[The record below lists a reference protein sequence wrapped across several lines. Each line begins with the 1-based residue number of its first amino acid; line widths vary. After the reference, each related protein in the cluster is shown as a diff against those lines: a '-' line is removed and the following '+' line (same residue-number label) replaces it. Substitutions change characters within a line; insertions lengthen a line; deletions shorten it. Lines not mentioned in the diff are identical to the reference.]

1 MPLTVTHN
9 QAMLFDAIHSRKW
22 SIHVI
27 RYKKAKFCAIIDKRK
42 GVFNMKKP
50 KQKTIRR
57 NITLQTALYLL
68 VTIIVCEIV
77 AVSLLSGNM
86 SKQTRDYVSA
96 EAKNN
101 ARMVNE
107 WLKEEGNIVHT
118 IRNAIAYMNNSDK
131 EFIMDYLED
140 SLAENE
146 NALMYY
152 ICFGYDG
159 GVFPADHSVLDL
171 DPTTRGWWKMAIEE
185 NTLIYTTPYKDFAT
199 GQMIVSI
206 AEPLT
211 IEGEQ
216 AVMLADI
223 TIDTLTELVGNV
235 GNSEDIQGFLLDVDG
250 NVVAHNNKDFLPSE
264 EGNTVL
270 NDALGV
276 NVEEATE
283 LKDYDGRMK
292 YISTARVEVTGWVF
306 GIVENKSVVMSQVVR
321 SIIITLLTGGVT
333 LLIVLILM
341 YGTVKRSLKP
351 IESMKSFI
359 KERIIGKGNYKEQ
372 KSEVSEI
379 GYLIEEMKEGFITI
393 IGQTKEESG
402 HIYAR
407 MKEASGKVSVISSN
421 IMEISAAMEETGA
434 NVDSQTDG
442 IRHIEATCKETVE
455 VIDALTDNAGKMISR
470 AKEVTERVDAIVPE
484 LMDGKNNAVN
494 VAHDSRVKLQE
505 AIEGTKVIEQIA
517 QVSTSIQEIA
527 SQTNLL
533 ALNASIEAARAG
545 EAGRGFAVVAEEIKK
560 LSEDTSKEIGKVND
574 LTLKVLDSVH
584 VLSEESD
591 HVLVFIDG
599 TVMRDYDKLQMLAE
613 SYKSDA
619 GYYAE
624 ASMQLGESAEQV
636 SVSMKNISALFDTI
650 HEAQNE
656 ISNAVG
662 NVNMNL
668 QEMNGSSENVSEE
681 TRKVLESI
689 GKLQN
694 LMDRFHV

>member
-1 MPLTVTHN
+1 
-9 QAMLFDAIHSRKW
+9 
-22 SIHVI
+22 
-27 RYKKAKFCAIIDKRK
+27 
-42 GVFNMKKP
+42 
-50 KQKTIRR
+50 
-57 NITLQTALYLL
+57 
-68 VTIIVCEIV
+68 
-77 AVSLLSGNM
+77 
-86 SKQTRDYVSA
+86 
-96 EAKNN
+96 
-101 ARMVNE
+101 
-107 WLKEEGNIVHT
+107 
-118 IRNAIAYMNNSDK
+118 
-131 EFIMDYLED
+131 
-140 SLAENE
+140 
-146 NALMYY
+146 
-152 ICFGYDG
+152 
-159 GVFPADHSVLDL
+159 
-171 DPTTRGWWKMAIEE
+171 
-185 NTLIYTTPYKDFAT
+185 
-199 GQMIVSI
+199 
-206 AEPLT
+206 
-211 IEGEQ
+211 
-216 AVMLADI
+216 
-223 TIDTLTELVGNV
+223 
-235 GNSEDIQGFLLDVDG
+235 
-250 NVVAHNNKDFLPSE
+250 
-264 EGNTVL
+264 
-270 NDALGV
+270 
-276 NVEEATE
+276 
-283 LKDYDGRMK
+283 
-292 YISTARVEVTGWVF
+292 
-306 GIVENKSVVMSQVVR
+306 
-321 SIIITLLTGGVT
+321 
-333 LLIVLILM
+333 
-341 YGTVKRSLKP
+341 
-351 IESMKSFI
+351 
-359 KERIIGKGNYKEQ
+359 
-372 KSEVSEI
+372 
-379 GYLIEEMKEGFITI
+379 MKEGFITI

-407 MKEASGKVSVISSN
+407 MKEASGKVSDISSN

-442 IRHIEATCKETVE
+442 IRHIEVTCKETVE
-455 VIDALTDNAGKMISR
+455 VIDALTGNAGKMISR

-505 AIEGTKVIEQIA
+505 AIEGTRVIEQIA

-613 SYKSDA
+613 SYKNDA

-636 SVSMKNISALFDTI
+636 SVSMQNISALFDTI

-662 NVNMNL
+662 SVNRNL

-681 TRKVLESI
+681 TRMVLESI
-689 GKLQN
+689 GKLQD

>member
-1 MPLTVTHN
+1 
-9 QAMLFDAIHSRKW
+9 
-22 SIHVI
+22 
-27 RYKKAKFCAIIDKRK
+27 
-42 GVFNMKKP
+42 MKKP

-57 NITLQTALYLL
+57 NITLQTAFYLL
-68 VTIIVCEIV
+68 ATIIVCEIV

-86 SKQTRDYVSA
+86 SKQARDYANA

-101 ARMVNE
+101 ARVVNE

-118 IRNAIAYMNNSDK
+118 VRNAIAYMNNSDK
-131 EFIMDYLED
+131 EFIMNYLEN

-235 GNSEDIQGFLLDVDG
+235 GNSDDIQGFLLDTDG
-250 NVVAHNNKDFLPSE
+250 NVVAHNNKDFLPTE
-264 EGNTVL
+264 EGNTIL

-276 NVEEATE
+276 NVEEAAE
-283 LKDYDGRMK
+283 IKDYDGRMK
-292 YISTARVEVTGWVF
+292 YISTARVEETGWIF

-321 SIIITLLTGGVT
+321 SIVITLRTGGAT

-341 YGTVKRSLKP
+341 YGTVKRSLRP
-351 IESMKSFI
+351 IESMKTFI

-407 MKEASGKVSVISSN
+407 MKEASGKVSDISSN

-442 IRHIEATCKETVE
+442 IRHIEVTCKETVE
-455 VIDALTDNAGKMISR
+455 VIDALTGNAGKMISR

-505 AIEGTKVIEQIA
+505 AIEGTRVIEQIA

-613 SYKSDA
+613 SYKNDA

-636 SVSMKNISALFDTI
+636 SVSMQNISALFDTI

-662 NVNMNL
+662 SVNRNL

-681 TRKVLESI
+681 TRMVLESI
-689 GKLQN
+689 GKLQD

>member
-1 MPLTVTHN
+1 M
-9 QAMLFDAIHSRKW
+9 I
-22 SIHVI
+22 
-27 RYKKAKFCAIIDKRK
+27 
-42 GVFNMKKP
+42 KP

-57 NITLQTALYLL
+57 NITLQTAFYLL
-68 VTIIVCEIV
+68 ATIIVCEIV

-86 SKQTRDYVSA
+86 SKQARDYANA

-101 ARMVNE
+101 ARVVNE

-118 IRNAIAYMNNSDK
+118 VRNAIAYMNNSDK
-131 EFIMDYLED
+131 EFIMNYLEN

-235 GNSEDIQGFLLDVDG
+235 GNSDDIQGFLLDTDG
-250 NVVAHNNKDFLPSE
+250 NVVAHNNKDFLPTE
-264 EGNTVL
+264 EGNTIL

-276 NVEEATE
+276 NVEEAAE
-283 LKDYDGRMK
+283 IKDYDGRMK
-292 YISTARVEVTGWVF
+292 YISTARVEETGWIF

-321 SIIITLLTGGVT
+321 SIVITLLTGGAT

-341 YGTVKRSLKP
+341 YGTVKRSLRP
-351 IESMKSFI
+351 IESMKTFI

-379 GYLIEEMKEGFITI
+379 GYLIEEMKERFITI

-407 MKEASGKVSVISSN
+407 MKEASGKVSDISSN

-442 IRHIEATCKETVE
+442 IRHIEVTCKETVE
-455 VIDALTDNAGKMISR
+455 VIDALTGNAGKMISR

-505 AIEGTKVIEQIA
+505 AIEGTRVIEQIA

-613 SYKSDA
+613 SYKNDA

-636 SVSMKNISALFDTI
+636 SVSMQNISALFDTI

-662 NVNMNL
+662 SVNRNL

-681 TRKVLESI
+681 TRMVLESI
-689 GKLQN
+689 GKLQD

>member
-1 MPLTVTHN
+1 
-9 QAMLFDAIHSRKW
+9 
-22 SIHVI
+22 
-27 RYKKAKFCAIIDKRK
+27 
-42 GVFNMKKP
+42 MKKP
-50 KQKTIRR
+50 RQKTIRR
-57 NITLQTALYLL
+57 NITLQTALYLF

-86 SKQTRDYVSA
+86 SKQARDYVSA

-107 WLKEEGNIVHT
+107 WIKEEGNIVHT

-131 EFIMDYLED
+131 EFIMNYLEK

-264 EGNTVL
+264 EGNTIL

-276 NVEEATE
+276 NVEVATE

-341 YGTVKRSLKP
+341 YSTVKRSLKP

-372 KSEVSEI
+372 KSEVNEI

-402 HIYAR
+402 HIYTR
-407 MKEASGKVSVISSN
+407 MKEASGKVSAISSN
-421 IMEISAAMEETGA
+421 IMEISAAMEETGV

-442 IRHIEATCKETVE
+442 ISHIEDTCKEAVYVMNT
-455 VIDALTDNAGKMISR
+455 LTDNAGEMINR
-470 AKEVTERVDAIVPE
+470 AREVTERVDAVVPE
-484 LMDGKNNAVN
+484 LMTGKNNAVN
-494 VAHDSRVKLQE
+494 VAHDSREKLQE

-517 QVSTSIQEIA
+517 EVSTAIQEIA

-545 EAGRGFAVVAEEIKK
+545 ETGRGFAVVAQEIEK
-560 LSEDTSKEIGKVND
+560 LSEDTAKEIGKVND

-591 HVLVFIDG
+591 HVLVFIDS
-599 TVMRDYDKLQMLAE
+599 TVMKDYDKLQMLAE
-613 SYKSDA
+613 NYKNDA

-624 ASMQLGESAEQV
+624 ASMRLGEGAEQV
-636 SVSMKNISALFDTI
+636 SVSMKNISALVDSI
-650 HEAQNE
+650 HKAQNE
-656 ISNAVG
+656 ISKAVG
-662 NVNMNL
+662 NVNTNL

-689 GKLQN
+689 AKLQD

>member
-1 MPLTVTHN
+1 M
-9 QAMLFDAIHSRKW
+9 I
-22 SIHVI
+22 
-27 RYKKAKFCAIIDKRK
+27 
-42 GVFNMKKP
+42 KP

-57 NITLQTALYLL
+57 NITLQTAFYLL
-68 VTIIVCEIV
+68 ATIIVCEIV

-86 SKQTRDYVSA
+86 SKQARDYANA

-101 ARMVNE
+101 ARVVNE

-118 IRNAIAYMNNSDK
+118 VRNAIAYMNNSDK
-131 EFIMDYLED
+131 EFIMNYLEN

-235 GNSEDIQGFLLDVDG
+235 GNSDDIQGFLLDTDG
-250 NVVAHNNKDFLPSE
+250 NVVAHNNKDFLPTE
-264 EGNTVL
+264 EGNTIL

-276 NVEEATE
+276 NVEEAAE
-283 LKDYDGRMK
+283 IKDYDGRMK
-292 YISTARVEVTGWVF
+292 YISTARVEETGWIF

-321 SIIITLLTGGVT
+321 SIVITLLTGGAT

-341 YGTVKRSLKP
+341 YGTVKRSLRP
-351 IESMKSFI
+351 IESMKTFI

-407 MKEASGKVSVISSN
+407 MKEASGKVSDISSN

-442 IRHIEATCKETVE
+442 IRHIEVTCKETVE
-455 VIDALTDNAGKMISR
+455 VIDALTGNAGKMISR

-505 AIEGTKVIEQIA
+505 AIEGTRVIEQIA

-613 SYKSDA
+613 SYKNDA

-636 SVSMKNISALFDTI
+636 SVSMQNISALFDTI

-662 NVNMNL
+662 SVNRNL

-681 TRKVLESI
+681 TRMVLESI
-689 GKLQN
+689 GKLQD

>member
-1 MPLTVTHN
+1 
-9 QAMLFDAIHSRKW
+9 
-22 SIHVI
+22 
-27 RYKKAKFCAIIDKRK
+27 
-42 GVFNMKKP
+42 MKKP

-86 SKQTRDYVSA
+86 SKQAREYVSA
-96 EAKNN
+96 EAENN

-152 ICFGYDG
+152 ICFGYDK

-250 NVVAHNNKDFLPSE
+250 NVVAHNNKEFLPSE

-276 NVEEATE
+276 NVEETTE

-292 YISTARVEVTGWVF
+292 YISTARVEVTGWLF
-306 GIVENKSVVMSQVVR
+306 GIVENKSVVMNQVVR
-321 SIIITLLTGGVT
+321 SIVITLLTGGAT

-351 IESMKSFI
+351 IESMKTFI

-393 IGQTKEESG
+393 IEQTKEESG

-407 MKEASGKVSVISSN
+407 MKEASGKVSAISSN

-434 NVDSQTDG
+434 NVNSQTDG
-442 IRHIEATCKETVE
+442 IQHIEATCKETVE
-455 VIDALTDNAGKMISR
+455 VIDALTGNAGKMISR

-517 QVSTSIQEIA
+517 QVSTSIQKIA

-619 GYYAE
+619 RYYAE
-624 ASMQLGESAEQV
+624 ASTQLGEGAEQV
-636 SVSMKNISALFDTI
+636 SVSMQNISALFDTI
-650 HEAQNE
+650 HEAQND

-662 NVNMNL
+662 NVNRNL

-681 TRKVLESI
+681 TKKVLESI